1 MTMGLVNRA
10 AKGLA
15 DFLDWAFAP
24 QPCETVRGLR
34 ERNSYLQETVWS
46 LQDRLNRMTRENL
59 ELRGQV
65 DELCKRLVDR
75 ATAADMLSRARE
87 IMTRLST
94 Q

>member
-34 ERNSYLQETVWS
+34 ERNNYLQETLWTM
-46 LQDRLNRMTRENL
+46 QDRLNRMTRENL
-59 ELRGQV
+59 SLRAQV
-65 DELCKRLVDR
+65 DQLSERLVDR
-75 ATAADMLSRARE
+75 ATSQR
-87 IMTRLST
+87 
-94 Q
+94 